1 MTTKMPPIFI
11 IFIDT
16 FSPSKGDNAVPKT
29 NSWKLKY
36 LSGMKNNKQTKIS
49 LYT

>member
-29 NSWKLKY
+29 NSWKIPEWNEKQQTN
-36 LSGMKNNKQTKIS
+36 KN
-49 LYT
+49 